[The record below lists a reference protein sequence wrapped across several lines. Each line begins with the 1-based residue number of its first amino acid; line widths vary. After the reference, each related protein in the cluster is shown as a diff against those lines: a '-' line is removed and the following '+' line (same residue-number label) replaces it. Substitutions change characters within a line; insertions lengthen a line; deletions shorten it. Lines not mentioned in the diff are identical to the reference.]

1 MPTLQSIAAAEPDR
15 IGATVAQLCAAL
27 DRDGACIA
35 LDLLSTAQCD
45 ALLRDFSPH
54 LARQAAGVDELGYRD
69 GFHGTHTK
77 RLHGLFSC
85 SPLMAEVLTH
95 PLLEQLSQS
104 VIVER
109 GVARDVRLSNAEL
122 MVLEPGQ
129 QPQAFHRDDASWAR
143 AARLESQDVLISAN
157 IALTDFT
164 ARNGATVVVPGSQ
177 RWPEFRPI
185 EAHETCQAIMPRGS
199 ALLYLG
205 SAIHAGG
212 ANDCNSARAGLYL
225 GYVASWLRPLENQL
239 VTNDPHDVLALP
251 PRARELLD
259 ASPAGFTVYA

>member
-1 MPTLQSIAAAEPDR
+1 MPTLQSIAAAQPDPD
-15 IGATVAQLCAAL
+15 GVTAGQLRAAL

-35 LDLLSTAQCD
+35 LDLLSATQCD
-45 ALLRDFSPH
+45 ALLNDFAPH
-54 LARQAAGVDELGYRD
+54 LARLDAGVDDLGYRAD
-69 GFHGTHTK
+69 FHGAHTK
-77 RLHGLFSC
+77 RLHGLFSR
-85 SPLMAEVLTH
+85 SPLMAQVLTH

-104 VIVER
+104 ILVER

-129 QPQAFHRDDASWAR
+129 TQQTFHRDDASWAR
-143 AARLESQDVLISAN
+143 AASVETQDVLISAN

-177 RWPEFRPI
+177 RWPKVRAI
-185 EAHETCQAIMPRGS
+185 EDHETCQAIMPRGS

-205 SAIHAGG
+205 SAVHTGG
-212 ANDCNSARAGLYL
+212 ANRSDSARAGLYL

-239 VTNDPHDVLALP
+239 VTNDPQDVLALP

-259 ASPAGFTVYA
+259 AGPAGYTVYA